1 MTGND
6 ANNTLQESEAISIIS
21 TTAIY
26 QKKTNTQEWNGVAWS
41 RTEKNRTHPKRR
53 KFKQTREVISKY
65 TVVFYSA

>member
-26 QKKTNTQEWNGVAWS
+26 QKKTNTQEWNGV
-41 RTEKNRTHPKRR
+41 
-53 KFKQTREVISKY
+53 V
-65 TVVFYSA
+65 